1 MTGLVWFFVCLVA
14 IGLILRAIWLRRA
27 QLIPERGTSVRADV
41 GVLRDAARVR
51 LSDLQMVGP
60 DVARIVFV
68 PIDASSAAPTSPSE
82 SAMLV
87 SIGEREQGFAILR
100 NWYEQG
106 STLGLVIPPDS
117 RLVRLRGLDD
127 LQPITLRRVDID

>member
-1 MTGLVWFFVCLVA
+1 MTGLVWFVVCLVV
-14 IGLILRAIWLRRA
+14 IGFILRAIWHRRS

-41 GVLRDAARVR
+41 GALSDVPRVR
-51 LSDLQMVGP
+51 LSDLQMVGT

-68 PIDASSAAPTSPSE
+68 PIDPERTAE

-100 NWYEQG
+100 NWYEKG

-127 LQPITLRRVDID
+127 LQPLTLRRVDID